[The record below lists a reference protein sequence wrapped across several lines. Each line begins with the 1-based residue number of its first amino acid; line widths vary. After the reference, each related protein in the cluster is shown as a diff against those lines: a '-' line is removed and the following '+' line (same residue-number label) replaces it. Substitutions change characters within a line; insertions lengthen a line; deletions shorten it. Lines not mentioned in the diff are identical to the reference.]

1 MKYFD
6 EDNIEQLSVWLSKEL
21 EPLTLADPD
30 TLAEYV
36 IALLKHDKD
45 SHDLKEFC
53 KEELADFLKENTEP
67 FVKLLFE
74 ALEGIIYLH
83 YMMYYFTE

>member
-1 MKYFD
+1 MRYFD
-6 EDNIEQLSVWLSKEL
+6 EDNTEQISQWLSKEL

-45 SHDLKEFC
+45 TDELADFC
-53 KEELADFLKENTEP
+53 KEELADFLKEHTEP

-74 ALEGIIYLH
+74 ALEGIFDNHFHIISYIY
-83 YMMYYFTE
+83 

>member
-1 MKYFD
+1 MRYFD
-6 EDNIEQLSVWLSKEL
+6 EDNTEQLSKWLSKEL

-36 IALLKHDKD
+36 IALLKHDKE
-45 SHDLKEFC
+45 SHDLSVFC
-53 KEELADFLKENTEP
+53 KEELSDFLKENTGP

-74 ALEGIIYLH
+74 ALEG
-83 YMMYYFTE
+83 YYYYYQ